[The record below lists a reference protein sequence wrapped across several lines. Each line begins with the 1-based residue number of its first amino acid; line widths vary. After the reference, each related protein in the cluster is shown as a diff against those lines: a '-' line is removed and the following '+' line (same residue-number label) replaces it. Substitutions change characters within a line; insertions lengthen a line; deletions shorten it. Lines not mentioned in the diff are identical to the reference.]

1 MNKQMNYCIILSS
14 EQLSYLA
21 DSKYGI
27 DRMKILYRL
36 IEATVLAETEFSKK
50 GFVTT
55 LHIGQAALSEVELS
69 NQLGY
74 DKKTISR
81 LLDKMNQLDIVTTV
95 QSNRTSIH
103 TLKCVSAWM
112 KDEIRID
119 NPFYVRMKDRHGD
132 SDERPCHS
140 ADNNSRL
147 PSNPSDNQVSKTAG
161 NIPIQIA
168 DNKVEGTSGL
178 PSDIRPYQSQ
188 SLAEEKSADFNS
200 QIEKRD
206 TL

>member
-14 EQLSYLA
+14 EQLCYLA

-36 IEATVLAETEFSKK
+36 IEAAVLAETEFSKK
-50 GFVTT
+50 GFATT

-81 LLDKMNQLDIVTTV
+81 LLDKMNQLGIVATV

-112 KDEIRID
+112 KDGRHIE
-119 NPFYVRMKDRHGD
+119 NPFYVRMKDRHD
-132 SDERPCHS
+132 DTDEKPCHS
-140 ADNNSRL
+140 ADNNGLL
-147 PSNPSDNQVSKTAG
+147 PSDSSDNQVSKTAG
-161 NIPIQIA
+161 NIPIQTA
-168 DNKVEGTSGL
+168 ENKVEGTSGL
-178 PSDIRPYQSQ
+178 PPEILLSQ
-188 SLAEEKSADFNS
+188 CKSWAEEKSTDFNS
-200 QIEKRD
+200 RD
-206 TL
+206 RNT